1 MNDPSAE
8 RPSPT
13 LGELRTSAE
22 AEASAFVAVD
32 RPGEP
37 KESDTG
43 IAARLDSPHAPQE
56 LPMPHSPVVSPGP
69 KSETPRDGEVPE
81 AAFGEDEWDLTG
93 TETASLAEKWRR
105 HARELAQY
113 LRQRQ
118 RDLDEREARLNAD
131 AAKLEHE
138 DRLLRL
144 LWSQRI
150 AEWEEKR
157 LELARREAELDQ
169 RESTLRRREE
179 ELEEQAAANRRREE
193 VLDQRE
199 YQIGLGEFDLARRR
213 REWESRV
220 RAFEEHGRDLDAL
233 AAVLVP
239 AEDPSPTIAGALP
252 EPEHGAPPAEE
263 ASEGRP
269 IALDSGSDAA
279 PASSPSESEVSE
291 DLRRRTRSLAE
302 AEAQANHLRH
312 RAEDLLHHL
321 EQDRD
326 KLRQESRDLRNR
338 WATLERQLL
347 ADWTT
352 RNRVLLEREGE
363 LRTAAAKN
371 QAAIEAAHVLHRRA
385 LEHRV
390 AAEELLARLSGR
402 TSQVMLRKRL
412 SQLRRALKAAYQ
424 EQVDAAERK
433 LAECRRI
440 REETS
445 ALQEVLAAE
454 WRRHD
459 AALTERRKEL
469 LEQARELTRR
479 EEELRLAERDRLLE
493 RRKYETVELR
503 LLTEIHRLRERLRES
518 RQPA

>member
-13 LGELRTSAE
+13 LGDLRTSVE
-22 AEASAFVAVD
+22 AEAAAVVGTD
-32 RPGEP
+32 RPV
-37 KESDTG
+37 ESG
-43 IAARLDSPHAPQE
+43 QSEAGVEARLDSPHAPQRFST
-56 LPMPHSPVVSPGP
+56 PHGPGISPG
-69 KSETPRDGEVPE
+69 VP
-81 AAFGEDEWDLTG
+81 ALLHGEDENAEAALCDEEWELTA
-93 TETASLAEKWRR
+93 TDTASLPERWRR

-118 RDLDEREARLNAD
+118 RDLDEREARMNAD

-144 LWSQRI
+144 LWSQRL
-150 AEWEEKR
+150 AEWEENR

-169 RESTLRRREE
+169 RESKLRRREE
-179 ELEEQAAANRRREE
+179 ELEEQATAHRLREE

-213 REWESRV
+213 KEWESRV
-220 RAFEEHGRDLDAL
+220 RAFEEHSRDLDAL

-239 AEDPSPTIAGALP
+239 AEEPSPIVAGALP
-252 EPEHGAPPAEE
+252 EPDRGPNGEE
-263 ASEGRP
+263 ACEATP
-269 IALDSGSDAA
+269 VAPAA
-279 PASSPSESEVSE
+279 DPGFLSASSPVPSDAGEE
-291 DLRRRTRSLAE
+291 LRRRARSLAE

-312 RAEDLLHHL
+312 RAEDLLHGL
-321 EQDRD
+321 EQDCD

-352 RNRVLLEREGE
+352 RNRVLLEREQE

-371 QAAIEAAHVLHRRA
+371 QATLAAAQSLHRRA
-385 LEHRV
+385 LEHRA

-402 TSQVMLRKRL
+402 ASQVLLRKRL
-412 SQLRRALKAAYQ
+412 SQLRKELKAAYQ
-424 EQVDAAERK
+424 DQVDAAEQK

-445 ALQEVLAAE
+445 ALQEALATE

-459 AALTERRKEL
+459 AALTARRNEL
-469 LEQARELTRR
+469 LDQARQLTRR
-479 EEELRLAERDRLLE
+479 EEELRSAERDRLLE

-503 LLTEIHRLRERLRES
+503 LLTEIHRLRERLRKTCD
-518 RQPA
+518 QT

>member
-13 LGELRTSAE
+13 LGDLRTTVE
-22 AEASAFVAVD
+22 DEASAFVETD

-37 KESDTG
+37 RESESG
-43 IAARLDSPHAPQE
+43 VEARLDAPHVAQK
-56 LPMPHSPVVSPGP
+56 LPTPHGPGVSPGV
-69 KSETPRDGEVPE
+69 KSPPH
-81 AAFGEDEWDLTG
+81 GEDEAAEAVFCEEEWELTA
-93 TETASLAEKWRR
+93 TETASLPERWRR

-144 LWSQRI
+144 LWSQRL

-179 ELEEQAAANRRREE
+179 ELEERATANRLREE

-213 REWESRV
+213 KEWESRV
-220 RAFEEHGRDLDAL
+220 RAFEEHSRDLEAL

-239 AEDPSPTIAGALP
+239 AEERSPTIAAALP
-252 EPEHGAPPAEE
+252 EPERSPNGEEACEAPPVA
-263 ASEGRP
+263 P
-269 IALDSGSDAA
+269 DSGPEVVS
-279 PASSPSESEVSE
+279 ASSPEQTDVGE
-291 DLRRRTRSLAE
+291 DPRRRARSLAE

-312 RAEDLLHHL
+312 RAEDLLHGL
-321 EQDRD
+321 EQDCD
-326 KLRQESRDLRNR
+326 KLRQESRDLRSR

-347 ADWTT
+347 ADWTS
-352 RNRVLLEREGE
+352 RNRVLLEREQE
-363 LRTAAAKN
+363 LRAAAAKN
-371 QAAIEAAHVLHRRA
+371 QAALAAAQSLHRRA
-385 LEHRV
+385 LEHRA

-402 TSQVMLRKRL
+402 ASQELLRKRL

-424 EQVDAAERK
+424 DHVEAAEQK

-445 ALQEVLAAE
+445 ALQEALATE

-459 AALTERRKEL
+459 AALTERRNEL
-469 LEQARELTRR
+469 LDQARQLTRR
-479 EEELRLAERDRLLE
+479 EEELRSAERDRLLE
-493 RRKYETVELR
+493 RRKSETVELR
-503 LLTEIHRLRERLRES
+503 LLTEIHRLRERLRKACG
-518 RQPA
+518 QT